1 MTVCTLAGD
10 NVGAAARKLLGLVRR
25 DSMAA
30 PATSDA
36 EMVSMLR
43 PYAPSSAS
51 PEQVDFEEPEQ
62 FGGALTF

>member
-10 NVGAAARKLLGLVRR
+10 NVAAAARRFLGLVRR

-30 PATSDA
+30 PATSGA

-43 PYAPSSAS
+43 SYAPSAAS
-51 PEQVDFEEPEQ
+51 HEQVDFEEPEQ